1 MASEKFDRSTTVPA
15 DAATTWAALTD
26 VDTLASWVGILHD
39 VKEIERLDTYTAVLE
54 DRVGPF
60 KLRAD
65 LAVDVKVPE
74 EGVRV
79 EVSAS
84 GRDRAVDS
92 KIAINASLSLAADTT
107 GGGGTTIHLEGTY
120 QVTGRVASMGG
131 GIIRKKG
138 DGVLDDFFTNAER
151 KLG

>member
-1 MASEKFDRSTTVPA
+1 MASEDFDRSMTVGA
-15 DAATTWAALTD
+15 GATEVWTALTD
-26 VDTLASWVGILHD
+26 VDRLARWVGILHD

-54 DRVGPF
+54 DKVGPF
-60 KLRAD
+60 KLQAT
-65 LAVDVKVPE
+65 LAVDVTVPE

-92 KIAINASLSLAADTT
+92 KIAINAALTLSDTDGATAIQLA
-107 GGGGTTIHLEGTY
+107 GSY

-131 GIIRKKG
+131 GIIRKKAE
-138 DGVLDDFFTNAER
+138 GVLNDFFASAER
-151 KLG
+151 ELG